1 MTKKGKELWT
11 MFKRGFVLFFILL
24 VIGSFVVSLAY
35 SPWSSHQDLTG
46 YRVAKV
52 KDEVYSYQPNT
63 PYYYLYS
70 EVKKNLA
77 DSLKSQLD
85 PAMFNQYVIS
95 KSVDYLVRSATV
107 YQFARDIGVAPSQ
120 DSLRR
125 IIEITTRSP
134 LYRAPDQGMLDFA
147 AMQYDLNAMEGDNGD
162 ILNVSGL
169 PTYAELYSFYEMENF
184 THSAEFLYLDVTN
197 FIVNRLTTD
206 DIKGFYDDNFGRYVK
221 ELSIDEL
228 STGSKLMAFNIC
240 RDVQTDGWE
249 KTIDKYKGKAN
260 YLKSEKISDAHG
272 TTTRFAAALKLKK
285 GAVSQKPVFENRE
298 YHVIMLGSYPAYNDL
313 NPENRKTVEIEF
325 INLKYN
331 ELRSKYDGDIK
342 KAVENA
348 EASLKISPD
357 FKKAASVSGFI
368 YLNSDKV
375 NPLSPVLADEKGNQA
390 TLPILENKD
399 LADFIFTSKPLS
411 VSKTYY
417 TDGYIVIAKVLKGST
432 LTNIDYKNLVKVFPS
447 VRRYKS
453 IVTLGD
459 WSKSLE
465 KRYPHTIY
473 EDDLKNLQQV
483 LKGQ

>member
-107 YQFARDIGVAPSQ
+107 YQFARDIGVTPSQ

-169 PTYAELYSFYEMENF
+169 PTYAELYSFY
-184 THSAEFLYLDVTN
+184 
-197 FIVNRLTTD
+197 
-206 DIKGFYDDNFGRYVK
+206 
-221 ELSIDEL
+221 
-228 STGSKLMAFNIC
+228 
-240 RDVQTDGWE
+240 
-249 KTIDKYKGKAN
+249 
-260 YLKSEKISDAHG
+260 
-272 TTTRFAAALKLKK
+272 
-285 GAVSQKPVFENRE
+285 
-298 YHVIMLGSYPAYNDL
+298 
-313 NPENRKTVEIEF
+313 
-325 INLKYN
+325 
-331 ELRSKYDGDIK
+331 
-342 KAVENA
+342 
-348 EASLKISPD
+348 
-357 FKKAASVSGFI
+357 
-368 YLNSDKV
+368 
-375 NPLSPVLADEKGNQA
+375 
-390 TLPILENKD
+390 
-399 LADFIFTSKPLS
+399 
-411 VSKTYY
+411 
-417 TDGYIVIAKVLKGST
+417 
-432 LTNIDYKNLVKVFPS
+432 
-447 VRRYKS
+447 
-453 IVTLGD
+453 
-459 WSKSLE
+459 
-465 KRYPHTIY
+465 
-473 EDDLKNLQQV
+473 
-483 LKGQ
+483 